1 MVHSRL
7 RKPICL
13 LLCLVLLSLTG
24 CSKTQPSASDLPV
37 DQPDTQTETEP
48 TTQPELE
55 SEPEPVYCDPLTG
68 LPCSE
73 TQTFANPVSVMIN
86 NYHKALPQS
95 GIGSAGIIYECLT
108 EGSITRLMAIFNN
121 YQDLAAI
128 GPVRSARH
136 YYIDISQGY
145 SPYYIHYGGS
155 PQAYASIK
163 TNQIQDLDGLSGLDS
178 IMFYRDQER
187 LKQGMSMYEHSAFTT
202 GAGVLA
208 GLTYKGYAET
218 STTAID
224 PVFSFAEEAATPEGD
239 HASVVTVPFSTY
251 CSPTFTYDNSSK
263 QYLREEFDA
272 PQIDELTGEQL
283 RFTNL
288 FVISV
293 PQKAIAGDTAGRIDV
308 TIIGSFS
315 GYYFSQGRCC
325 KIHYEKTDRNATPV
339 FTLEDGTPLA
349 VNPGNSYIAMLSNQK
364 SVAYQ

>member
-1 MVHSRL
+1 MVRTHL
-7 RKPICL
+7 CKPLSL
-13 LLCLVLLSLTG
+13 LLCFALLALTG
-24 CSKTQPSASDLPV
+24 CSKTPASATDLPV
-37 DQPDTQTETEP
+37 DQPTVQTETEAQTQ
-48 TTQPELE
+48 TTA
-55 SEPEPVYCDPLTG
+55 EPEPVFCDPLTG

-73 TQTFANPVSVMIN
+73 AQTFVNPVSVMIN

-95 GIGSAGIIYECLT
+95 GIGSAGIVYECLT

-136 YYIDISQGY
+136 YFIDISQGY

-163 TNQIQDLDGLSGLDS
+163 ANHIQDMDGLGALDS
-178 IMFYRDQER
+178 VMFYRDQDR
-187 LKQGMSMYEHSAFTT
+187 LKQGISMYEHSAFTT
-202 GAGVLA
+202 GKGILA
-208 GLTYKGYAET
+208 GLNYKGYAEM
-218 STTAID
+218 STTAIT
-224 PVFSFAEEAATPEGD
+224 PVFSFAAEVAVPNGD

-251 CSPTFTYDNSSK
+251 CSPSFAYDGSCG
-263 QYLREEFDA
+263 QYLREEFGN

-293 PQKAIAGDTAGRIDV
+293 PQKAIAGDTVGRIDV
-308 TIIGSFS
+308 TVVGSFS

-339 FTLEDGTPLA
+339 FTLADGTPLK
-349 VNPGNSYIAMLSNQK
+349 VNPGNSYIAMLSSQK
-364 SVAYQ
+364 AVSYQ